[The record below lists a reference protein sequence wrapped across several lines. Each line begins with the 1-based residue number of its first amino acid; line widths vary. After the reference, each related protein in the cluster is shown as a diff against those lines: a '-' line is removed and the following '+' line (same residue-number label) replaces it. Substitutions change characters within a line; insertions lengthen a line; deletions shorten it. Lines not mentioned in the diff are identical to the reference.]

1 MQYITTPHQAELNAA
16 DKMKSWGFTD
26 AAATTGGAD
35 GGIDVRS
42 SRALA
47 QVKWKGGA
55 AGRPEMQQLY
65 GARGTDNKKAL
76 FFFAASSYSKAAVE
90 YADEVGIGLFT
101 YDPVGEMTAVNAH
114 AATVLK
120 KPKVAVTAPGMD
132 LWLVAA
138 LIFVTIVLLIFIF
151 TI

>member
-1 MQYITTPHQAELNAA
+1 
-16 DKMKSWGFTD
+16 
-26 AAATTGGAD
+26 
-35 GGIDVRS
+35 
-42 SRALA
+42 
-47 QVKWKGGA
+47 
-55 AGRPEMQQLY
+55 MQQLY

>member
-26 AAATTGGAD
+26 AVATTGGVD

-42 SRALA
+42 SRVLA

-55 AGRPEMQQLY
+55 AVGLRCTSSTGR
-65 GARGTDNKKAL
+65 GGDTKKAL

-101 YDPVGEMTAVNAH
+101 YAR
-114 AATVLK
+114 LRR
-120 KPKVAVTAPGMD
+120 
-132 LWLVAA
+132 
-138 LIFVTIVLLIFIF
+138 
-151 TI
+151 

>member
-1 MQYITTPHQAELNAA
+1 MQYITTPYPAELNAA

-26 AAATTGGAD
+26 AVATTGGAD

-55 AGRPEMQQLY
+55 AGRPEMQQFY
-65 GARGTDNKKAL
+65 GARGTDTKKAL
-76 FFFAASSYSKAAVE
+76 FFFAASSCSKATIA
-90 YADEVGIGLFT
+90 YADEVCIGLFT

-114 AATVLK
+114 AVTVLK
-120 KPKVAVTAPGMD
+120 QPKMAVTTPGLD
-132 LWLVAA
+132 LWLIAA

-151 TI
+151 AI